1 MARQSAATKPTPLP
15 REAPAQWMNRGNAV
29 YLEGR
34 AHIDGVDQ
42 LAMEMERTWGAG
54 RLRLLV
60 DAEWREKFDR
70 QRVKLNKA
78 VWEGDLEDVCRETSR
93 MASAWRK
100 LHALATDLGASQQ
113 SPQVW
118 ETVLDDG
125 RVVAIVQTISEA
137 HTVAADGRRVD
148 VYSLEE
154 IGRIIQGFPEISQ
167 AKVVFPGATVIAVR
181 EPNDPLRSIE
191 LDDSIPF

>member
-1 MARQSAATKPTPLP
+1 MPAVKPTPLP
-15 REAPAQWMNRGNAV
+15 RSTGAQWMNRGNAV

-42 LAMEMERTWGAG
+42 LAVEMERTWGAG

-70 QRVKLNKA
+70 QRVKFNKA
-78 VWEGDLEDVCRETSR
+78 VWEGDLEDVHRETAR
-93 MASAWRK
+93 MAAAWRK
-100 LHALATDLGASQQ
+100 LHTLALEANAAQLA
-113 SPQVW
+113 PQVW
-118 ETVLDDG
+118 ETALDDG
-125 RVVAIVQTISEA
+125 RVVAIVRDISEA
-137 HTVAADGRRVD
+137 QHIASSGRRVD

-154 IGRIIQGFPEISQ
+154 IGRIIQAFPEISK
-167 AKVVFPGATVIAVR
+167 AKTTFPGATVIAAR
-181 EPNDPLRSIE
+181 GPDDPLRSLE

>member
-1 MARQSAATKPTPLP
+1 MPAVKPTPLP
-15 REAPAQWMNRGNAV
+15 RMTGAQWMNRGNAV

-42 LAMEMERTWGAG
+42 LAVEMERTWGAG

-78 VWEGDLEDVCRETSR
+78 VWEGDLEDVHRETSR
-93 MASAWRK
+93 MVAAWRK
-100 LHALATDLGASQQ
+100 LHSLALGANAAQLA
-113 SPQVW
+113 PQVW
-118 ETVLDDG
+118 ETALDDG
-125 RVVAIVQTISEA
+125 RVVAIVRDIGEA
-137 HTVAADGRRVD
+137 QHIASSGRRVD

-154 IGRIIQGFPEISQ
+154 IGRIIQAFPEISK
-167 AKVVFPGATVIAVR
+167 AKTTFPGATVVAAR
-181 EPNDPLRSIE
+181 GPDDPLRSIE

>member
-1 MARQSAATKPTPLP
+1 MPSVKPTPLP
-15 REAPAQWMNRGNAV
+15 RSTGAQWMNRGNAV

-42 LAMEMERTWGAG
+42 LAVEMERTWGAG

-70 QRVKLNKA
+70 QRVKFNKA
-78 VWEGDLEDVCRETSR
+78 VWEGDLEDVHRETAR
-93 MASAWRK
+93 MAAAWRK
-100 LHALATDLGASQQ
+100 LHTLALDANAAQLA
-113 SPQVW
+113 PQVW
-118 ETVLDDG
+118 ETALDDG
-125 RVVAIVQTISEA
+125 RVVAIVRDISEA
-137 HTVAADGRRVD
+137 QHIASSGRRVD

-154 IGRIIQGFPEISQ
+154 IGRIIQAFPEISK
-167 AKVVFPGATVIAVR
+167 AKTTFPGATVIAAR
-181 EPNDPLRSIE
+181 GPDDPLRSLE

>member
-1 MARQSAATKPTPLP
+1 MPSVKPTPLP
-15 REAPAQWMNRGNAV
+15 RMTGAQWMNRGNAV

-42 LAMEMERTWGAG
+42 LAVEMEGTWGAG

-70 QRVKLNKA
+70 QRVKFNKA
-78 VWEGDLEDVCRETSR
+78 VWEGDLEDVHRETSR

-100 LHALATDLGASQQ
+100 LHSLALEANAAPLA
-113 SPQVW
+113 PQVW
-118 ETVLDDG
+118 ETALDDG
-125 RVVAIVQTISEA
+125 RVVAIVRDMGEA
-137 HTVAADGRRVD
+137 QHIVSSGRRVD

-154 IGRIIQGFPEISQ
+154 IGRIIQAFPEISK
-167 AKVVFPGATVIAVR
+167 AKTTFPGATVIAAR
-181 EPNDPLRSIE
+181 GPDDPLRSIE

>member
-1 MARQSAATKPTPLP
+1 
-15 REAPAQWMNRGNAV
+15 MNRGNAV

>member
-1 MARQSAATKPTPLP
+1 
-15 REAPAQWMNRGNAV
+15 MNRGNAI

-78 VWEGDLEDVCRETSR
+78 IWEGDLEDVQRETAR
-93 MASAWRK
+93 MAAAWRK
-100 LHALATDLGASQQ
+100 LDSLATERNAARLA
-113 SPQVW
+113 PQVW

-125 RVVAIVQTISEA
+125 RVVAIVQSMAEA
-137 HTVAADGRRVD
+137 HAVAAEGRRVD

-154 IGRIIQGFPEISQ
+154 IGRIIQAFPEISK
-167 AKVVFPGATVIAVR
+167 AKVVFPGATVIAAR
-181 EPNDPLRSIE
+181 APDDPLRSIE